1 MQSCLR
7 KSTEIFRCNLHY
19 DYIIV
24 GQGIAG
30 TVLSWT
36 LLQYGKKVIVVDHRQ
51 KPSSSEIALGIYN
64 PVVFKRMTKSWK
76 ADELIPVAEELYSD
90 METVLG
96 VKALH
101 KNGILKLFSSKD
113 ERTFWEKKMHNGEAM
128 AFLDT
133 TKEQSEYTDIVFD
146 ELGSAD
152 VLHSGWLD
160 TAKLLSAFRKFLR
173 GNNLL
178 IEKKF
183 EHKNVNTSSEFLQWN
198 NLSAER
204 IIFCEGSR
212 ASENP
217 FFKNLPFV
225 LTKGEMLT
233 IRIPDFMPHHLI
245 SKGVYLLHEYDDVF
259 KVGATYDWDD
269 LTDSPTE
276 KGKMDL
282 VEKLKKVLKVDYEI
296 LDQAAAI
303 RPTVKDRR
311 PLIGLHSED
320 KRIGIFNG
328 MGTKG
333 VMIAP
338 FFAKQFA
345 EYIESNIPLDKEVDI
360 KRFNN

>member
-1 MQSCLR
+1 M
-7 KSTEIFRCNLHY
+7 HY

-36 LLQYGKKVIVVDHRQ
+36 LLQRGKKVLVIDQRE

-76 ADELIPVAEELYSD
+76 ADELIPVAEALYTD
-90 METVLG
+90 METALG
-96 VKALH
+96 IKAFH
-101 KNGILKLFSSKD
+101 KNGILKVFSSKD

-128 AFLDT
+128 AFLDK
-133 TKEQSEYTDIVFD
+133 TKEQSQYTSVIIDD
-146 ELGSAD
+146 LGSAD
-152 VLHSGWLD
+152 VLNSGWLD
-160 TAKLLSAFRKFLR
+160 TAKLLSAYRKFLS

-178 IEKKF
+178 RTEKF
-183 EHKNVNTSSEFLQWN
+183 ECSQLGVEKDILEWKDITADKL
-198 NLSAER
+198 
-204 IIFCEGSR
+204 IFCEGSR
-212 ASENP
+212 ATDNS

-233 IRIPDFMPHHLI
+233 IRIPDFLPEHLI
-245 SKGVYLLHEYDDVF
+245 SKGIYLLHEYDDIF

-269 LTDSPTE
+269 LTDIPTE
-276 KGKMDL
+276 KGKLDL
-282 VEKLKKVLKVDYEI
+282 TEKLKKILKCKYEI

-311 PLIGLHSED
+311 PLIGLYSED

-345 EYIESNIPLDKEVDI
+345 EHIESGLPLDNEVDI

>member
-1 MQSCLR
+1 M
-7 KSTEIFRCNLHY
+7 HY

-36 LLQYGKKVIVVDHRQ
+36 LLQQDKKILVVDSRE
-51 KPSSSEIALGIYN
+51 KPNSSEIALGIYN

-76 ADELIPVAEELYSD
+76 ADKLIPLAEALYTD
-90 METVLG
+90 METALG

-101 KNGILKLFSSKD
+101 KNSILKIFSSKD

-128 AFLDT
+128 AFLDN
-133 TKEQSEYTDIVFD
+133 TKDQSQYTSFIVD
-146 ELGSAD
+146 DLGSAD
-152 VLHSGWLD
+152 VLNSGWLD
-160 TAKLLSAFRKFLR
+160 TAKLLTAYRKFLR

-178 IEKKF
+178 RTEKF
-183 EHKNVNTSSEFLQWN
+183 EYSQLLARKEKLQWN
-198 NLSAER
+198 DITSDKL
-204 IIFCEGSR
+204 IFCEGSR
-212 ASENP
+212 ATDNL

-225 LTKGEMLT
+225 LTKGEMIT
-233 IRIPDFMPHHLI
+233 IRIPNFLPQHLI
-245 SKGVYLLHEYDDVF
+245 SKGIYLLHEYDDVF

-269 LTDSPTE
+269 LTDIPTE
-276 KGKMDL
+276 KGKQDL
-282 VEKLKKVLKVDYEI
+282 VEKLKKVLKCDYEI

-311 PLIGLHSED
+311 PLIGLHIED

-338 FFAKQFA
+338 FFANQFA
-345 EYIESNIPLDKEVDI
+345 EHIENGLPLDKEVDI